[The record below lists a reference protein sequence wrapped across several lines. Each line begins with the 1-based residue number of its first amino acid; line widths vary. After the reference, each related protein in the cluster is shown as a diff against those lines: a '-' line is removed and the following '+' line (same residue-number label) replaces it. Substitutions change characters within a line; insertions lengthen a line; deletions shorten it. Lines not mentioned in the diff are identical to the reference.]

1 MKDKA
6 TFEFTDTIIG
16 ITEIDLEMRRWSM
29 KHVLAKLILM
39 QEKEKCMED
48 IKALEQ
54 HVATAGKKAKNPAF
68 DERKK
73 ALIKR

>member
-16 ITEIDLEMRRWSM
+16 KTEVDLEQRRWSM

-39 QEKEKCMED
+39 QEKERCTED
-48 IKALEQ
+48 IKALE
-54 HVATAGKKAKNPAF
+54 
-68 DERKK
+68 
-73 ALIKR
+73 

>member
-16 ITEIDLEMRRWSM
+16 KTEVDLEQRRWSS

-39 QEKEKCMED
+39 QEKERCTED
-48 IKALEQ
+48 IKALE
-54 HVATAGKKAKNPAF
+54 
-68 DERKK
+68 
-73 ALIKR
+73 

>member
-16 ITEIDLEMRRWSM
+16 KTEVDLEQRRWSS

-48 IKALEQ
+48 MKALE
-54 HVATAGKKAKNPAF
+54 
-68 DERKK
+68 
-73 ALIKR
+73 